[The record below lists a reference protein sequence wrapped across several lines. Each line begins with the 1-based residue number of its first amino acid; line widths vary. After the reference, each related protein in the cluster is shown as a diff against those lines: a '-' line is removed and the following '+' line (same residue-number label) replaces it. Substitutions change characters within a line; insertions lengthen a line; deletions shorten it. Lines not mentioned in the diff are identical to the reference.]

1 MADNARFF
9 EENVGASAWG
19 LSIHKQSRLIA
30 AGSNNHEVQVFAF
43 ALSKLCSRSTVTT
56 YNKTKNSNSPQSFPG
71 RFPVYELEELPRYE
85 NKKVSRDFN
94 FRMVFKLEPSGD
106 NVPCVAFS
114 DDSNGDAQSIVAK
127 DIRGFLWFF
136 SLWTEHRNR
145 WPPKSDEVSTRT
157 APL

>member
-1 MADNARFF
+1 LADNARFF

-43 ALSKLCSRSTVTT
+43 ALSKPSSKPTVTT
-56 YNKTKNSNSPQSFPG
+56 YDGARAPNPLSLPA
-71 RFPVYELEELPRYE
+71 RFPVCKLEELPRCE

-94 FRMVFKLEPSGD
+94 FRMVFKLEPAGD

-136 SLWTEHRNR
+136 SLWTKNLTRL
-145 WPPKSDEVSTRT
+145 PSMSDEVFTRT